1 MNEFTGVIYILTNP
15 SFPEYVKIGYAD
27 DLERRIN
34 QLNSSEA
41 VPFSFRPYAYYE
53 TTTRLT
59 DIEVHDIIDRLNPNL
74 RSVENAKG
82 KKRVREFY
90 LMTPED
96 AFAILKSIAT
106 ISGTIERLHKVA
118 KTEEDK
124 QEEKE
129 AKEGR
134 ARRRAFTFSMLHIPL
149 GSQISYVDDP
159 SKTATVEDDRHISY
173 VNENGQKIVTSVSAY
188 AQILLHSKYGVQ
200 GPHYFTYQGQLLSD
214 LYERYYPSED

>member
-134 ARRRAFTFSMLHIPL
+134 ARRRAFTFSMLPIPL
-149 GSQISYVDDP
+149 GSQISYVD
-159 SKTATVEDDRHISY
+159 
-173 VNENGQKIVTSVSAY
+173 ENGQKIVTSVSAY